1 MNLPLS
7 ATLKMILPH
16 GNILK
21 KKKYKIPINHTIKHF
36 DNITNANLL

>member
-21 KKKYKIPINHTIKHF
+21 KKKSTKYPLTI
-36 DNITNANLL
+36 L